1 MRESEQKRPDRAV
14 LVSSEP
20 SFVERLWRATLNSW
34 KGFSAAARTE
44 TALRQELAALALA
57 VPLAFV
63 ITAEPWKRLLLIA
76 SVLFVVIIELLN
88 TALEKLSD
96 HVTPEKHPT
105 IGTVKDMGSAAV
117 GGALLL
123 AGLVWIAALGE
134 AAGLW

>member
-1 MRESEQKRPDRAV
+1 M
-14 LVSSEP
+14 
-20 SFVERLWRATLNSW
+20 ERLWRASLNSW
-34 KGFSAAARTE
+34 KGLTAAARTE
-44 TALRQELAALALA
+44 AALRQELAALVLA
-57 VPLAFV
+57 APLAFL
-63 ITAEPWKRLLLIA
+63 IASEPWKRLLLVA
-76 SVLFVVIIELLN
+76 SVLLIVIIELLN

-123 AGLVWIAALGE
+123 AGFVWIAALGE